1 MTARLTWE
9 AFRNGVVRVPEL
21 DVTLDLSTMPISDE
35 AEQELAPLFDRAF
48 AEMADLEAGAVAN
61 PDEGR
66 RVGHY
71 WLRAPELA
79 PEPELTEQIRQTV
92 ERVKS
97 LGRDV
102 LAGRLGNPRGEPFRH
117 VMHVGIGGSALGP
130 QLMAE
135 ALAHRGDGPAIHFLD
150 NTDPDGFKAI
160 LDELGVHLRQTLV
173 VVVSKSGGTP
183 ETRNGLEEVR
193 ARMSELAM
201 EPARHLVAITGEGS
215 KLDRMAKQQGWV
227 DVLPMWDWV
236 GGRTS
241 ETSAVGL
248 LPLALQ
254 GHDID
259 AFLEGAKRM
268 DEATRAADRAQNPA
282 ARLSLSWHLATW
294 GRGRRDI
301 VGIPYRD
308 RLALFSR
315 YLQQLVMESLGKRED
330 LQGNVVEQG
339 IAVYGNKG
347 STDQH
352 AYVQQLRDGVD
363 NFFATLIG
371 VLEDGETRTAPEV
384 DGQGGTSADYL
395 QGFMLRTR
403 RALVERGRGVVTLTL
418 PRIDERQMGG
428 LIALFE
434 RTVGLYAS
442 LIGINAYHQPGVE
455 AGKKAAGEV
464 LSLKRELL
472 RKMSEE
478 PDAARTAREWADMA
492 GRGHLAVEALWLLER
507 LSRDPAARVRRRQG
521 EPASPEALYGAE
533 TS

>member
-1 MTARLTWE
+1 MAERLTWN
-9 AFRNGVVRVPEL
+9 AFRDGVVRVPEL
-21 DVTLDLSTMPISDE
+21 DVTLDLSTMPISAE
-35 AEQELAPLFDRAF
+35 AEQGLAPEFDRAF
-48 AEMADLEAGAVAN
+48 AEMAQLEGGAVAN

-71 WLRAPELA
+71 WLRNPELA
-79 PEPELTEQIRQTV
+79 PEAELGEQIRRTV
-92 ERVKS
+92 ERVKD

-102 LAGRLGNPRGEPFRH
+102 LSGRLGNPRGEPFRD
-117 VMHVGIGGSALGP
+117 VLHVGIGGSALGP

-135 ALAHRGDGPAIHFLD
+135 ALAGPGDRPSIHFLD
-150 NTDPDGFKAI
+150 NTDPDGFRQM
-160 LDELGVHLRQTLV
+160 LERLGNELRQTLV

-183 ETRNGLEEVR
+183 ETRNGLEEIR

-201 EPARHLVAITGEGS
+201 EPARHLVAVTGEGS
-215 KLDRMAKQQGWV
+215 KLDQMARQQGWV
-227 DVLPMWDWV
+227 DVFPMWDWV

-254 GHDID
+254 GHDVD
-259 AFLEGAKRM
+259 AFLEGARRM
-268 DEATRAADRAQNPA
+268 DEATRVADLAQNPA
-282 ARLSLSWHLATW
+282 ARLALAWHAATA
-294 GRGRRDI
+294 GRGRRDM
-301 VGIPYRD
+301 VVIPYRD

-330 LQGNVVEQG
+330 LEGNVVEQG
-339 IAVYGNKG
+339 ISVYGNKG

-371 VLEDGETRTAPEV
+371 VLEDREPAAGTDV

-395 QGFMLRTR
+395 QGFLLGTR
-403 RALVERGRGVVTLTL
+403 RALVERGRGVITLTL

-434 RTVGLYAS
+434 RAVGLYAS
-442 LIGINAYHQPGVE
+442 LVRINAYHQPGVE
-455 AGKKAAGEV
+455 AGKKAAGDV
-464 LSLKRELL
+464 LTLKRELL
-472 RKMSEE
+472 KTMSQE
-478 PDAARTAREWADMA
+478 PDAARTAREWADMV
-492 GRGHLAVEALWLLER
+492 GSGHLAVEALWLLER
-507 LSRDPAARVRRRQG
+507 LSREPAAGVRRRQG

-533 TS
+533 GA

>member
-1 MTARLTWE
+1 
-9 AFRNGVVRVPEL
+9 
-21 DVTLDLSTMPISDE
+21 
-35 AEQELAPLFDRAF
+35 
-48 AEMADLEAGAVAN
+48 
-61 PDEGR
+61 
-66 RVGHY
+66 
-71 WLRAPELA
+71 
-79 PEPELTEQIRQTV
+79 
-92 ERVKS
+92 
-97 LGRDV
+97 
-102 LAGRLGNPRGEPFRH
+102 
-117 VMHVGIGGSALGP
+117 
-130 QLMAE
+130 
-135 ALAHRGDGPAIHFLD
+135 
-150 NTDPDGFKAI
+150 
-160 LDELGVHLRQTLV
+160 
-173 VVVSKSGGTP
+173 
-183 ETRNGLEEVR
+183 
-193 ARMSELAM
+193 M

-282 ARLSLSWHLATW
+282 ARLALAWHVATG
-294 GRGRRDI
+294 GRGRRDM
-301 VGIPYRD
+301 VVIPYRD

-395 QGFMLRTR
+395 QGFMLGTR